1 MPQRGLRTL
10 LVLLGVAIAVSV
22 VHYTDNFL
30 NYADYPQAEDGTVGA
45 LVTREVVLVS
55 WFVFTAFGLAGL
67 WLFARGRI
75 VPAAACLTAY
85 SVSGLIG
92 IGHYLVEGATDM
104 VWWRQAH
111 VVADIV
117 CGVLVLALALRSVSA
132 LRPATRPAP

>member
-22 VHYTDNFL
+22 VHYTDNYL

-55 WFVFTAFGLAGL
+55 WFVFTAFGIAGL

-117 CGVLVLALALRSVSA
+117 CGVLVLAFALRSVSA
-132 LRPATRPAP
+132 LRPATQPAP